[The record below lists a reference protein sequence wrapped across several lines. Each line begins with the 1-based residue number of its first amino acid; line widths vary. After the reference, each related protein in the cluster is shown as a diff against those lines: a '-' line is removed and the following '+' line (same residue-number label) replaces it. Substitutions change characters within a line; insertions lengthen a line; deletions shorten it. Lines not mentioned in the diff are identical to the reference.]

1 MYALWFG
8 TGGHDVHR
16 GLVYAFWRRNLVEIQ
31 KRPWIYLIT
40 GRPITKKNSGRYVGT
55 RGGRSR
61 LLPSKQFEAYEEAA
75 LWQLRCQAR
84 PDIPLACPVNLRVE
98 YYMPNR
104 KGWPDLM
111 GLIQATADILQDAE
125 ILADDGYIARLT
137 GCQIAGIDKVNPRA
151 EIIVMPLDPDQS
163 VLYELHPDFIRGR
176 K

>member
-1 MYALWFG
+1 M
-8 TGGHDVHR
+8 
-16 GLVYAFWRRNLVEIQ
+16 EIQ

-84 PDIPLACPVNLRVE
+84 PDIPLACSVNLRVE

-125 ILADDGYIARLT
+125 IIADDGYIESLD
-137 GCQIAGIDKVNPRA
+137 GCRIAGIDKVNPRA
-151 EIIVMPLDPDQS
+151 EIFITPITPES
-163 VLYELHPDFIRGR
+163 SSLYALHPAFNRGE

>member
-1 MYALWFG
+1 MEKWKF
-8 TGGHDVHR
+8 
-16 GLVYAFWRRNLVEIQ
+16 
-31 KRPWIYLIT
+31 LIT
-40 GRPITKKNSGRYVGT
+40 GRPITKKNSGRYIGN

-84 PDIPLACPVNLRVE
+84 PDIPLDGPVAMTVR
-98 YYMPNR
+98 YFMPNR

-125 ILADDGYIARLT
+125 IIADDGYIESLD
-137 GCQIAGIDKVNPRA
+137 GCRIAGIDKVSPRA
-151 EIIVMPLDPDQS
+151 EIFVTTVDPGS
-163 VLYELHPDFIRGR
+163 SSLYDLHPALVKGR

>member
-1 MYALWFG
+1 M
-8 TGGHDVHR
+8 
-16 GLVYAFWRRNLVEIQ
+16 EIQ

-40 GRPITKKNSGRYVGT
+40 GRPITKKNSGRYVKT
-55 RGGRSR
+55 GGKSR

-125 ILADDGYIARLT
+125 ILADDG
-137 GCQIAGIDKVNPRA
+137 IDKVNPRA
-151 EIIVMPLDPDQS
+151 EIIVTPLDPGQS
-163 VLYELHPDFIRGR
+163 VLYELHPDFTRIR

>member
-1 MYALWFG
+1 ME
-8 TGGHDVHR
+8 T
-16 GLVYAFWRRNLVEIQ
+16 Q
-31 KRPWIYLIT
+31 KRPWIYLIP

-55 RGGRSR
+55 GGRSR

-84 PDIPLACPVNLRVE
+84 PDIPLACPVNLQVE

-125 ILADDGYIARLT
+125 ILADDGYVAALT
-137 GCQIAGIDKVNPRA
+137 GCRIAGIDKVNPRA
-151 EIIVMPLDPDQS
+151 EIIVTPLDPGQS
-163 VLYELHPDFIRGR
+163 VLYDLHPDFR
-176 K
+176 KDEKKRERRNAK

>member
-1 MYALWFG
+1 MSESGKTRW
-8 TGGHDVHR
+8 
-16 GLVYAFWRRNLVEIQ
+16 AF
-31 KRPWIYLIT
+31 LIT
-40 GRPITKKNSGRYVGT
+40 GRPITKKNSGRYVRT

>member
-1 MYALWFG
+1 MSESGKTRW
-8 TGGHDVHR
+8 
-16 GLVYAFWRRNLVEIQ
+16 AF
-31 KRPWIYLIT
+31 LIT
-40 GRPITKKNSGRYVGT
+40 GRPITKKNSGRYVRT
-55 RGGRSR
+55 GGRSR

-84 PDIPLACPVNLRVE
+84 PDIPLDGPVTMSVR

-104 KGWPDLM
+104 QGWPDLM

-125 ILADDGYIARLT
+125 IIADDGYIESLD
-137 GCQIAGIDKVNPRA
+137 GCRIAGIDKVNPRA

>member
-1 MYALWFG
+1 ME
-8 TGGHDVHR
+8 T
-16 GLVYAFWRRNLVEIQ
+16 Q

-40 GRPITKKNSGRYVGT
+40 GRPITKKNSGRYVKT
-55 RGGRSR
+55 GGRSR

-125 ILADDGYIARLT
+125 ILADDGYVATLA
-137 GCQIAGIDKVNPRA
+137 GCRIAGIDKVNPRA
-151 EIIVMPLDPDQS
+151 EIIVTPLDPGQS
-163 VLYELHPDFIRGR
+163 VLYDLHPDFR
-176 K
+176 KDEKKKGGENAK

>member
-1 MYALWFG
+1 M
-8 TGGHDVHR
+8 
-16 GLVYAFWRRNLVEIQ
+16 EIQ

-40 GRPITKKNSGRYVGT
+40 GRPITKKNSGRYVKT
-55 RGGRSR
+55 GGKSR
-61 LLPSKQFEAYEEAA
+61 LLPSMQFEAYEEGA

-125 ILADDGYIARLT
+125 ILADDG
-137 GCQIAGIDKVNPRA
+137 IDKVNPRA
-151 EIIVMPLDPDQS
+151 EIIVTPLDPGQS
-163 VLYELHPDFIRGR
+163 VLYELHPDFTRIR